1 MNNLEEMILLI
12 NIINTDPSLSLYHS
26 MMACFNLKFA
36 YTNSEFIK
44 YFLLSKFEC
53 ER

>member
-12 NIINTDPSLSLYHS
+12 NIINTDPSLSLYRS
-26 MMACFNLKFA
+26 MMPCFNLKFA
-36 YTNSEFIK
+36 YTNSELTK
-44 YFLLSKFEC
+44 YVLLSKFEC

>member
-12 NIINTDPSLSLYHS
+12 NIINTDPSLCMYLS
-26 MMACFNLKFA
+26 MMPCFNLKCA
-36 YTNSEFIK
+36 YTNSESTK
-44 YFLLSKFEC
+44 YVLLSKFEC